1 MQKFVIFVEK
11 SFKINNKK
19 KKTKKLRSHCHYT
32 DD

>member
-19 KKTKKLRSHCHYT
+19 KKDKKTQKSLSLYR
-32 DD
+32 